1 MEEKKVELELFAEEL
16 ETQMDFTMG
25 PLSTWASATT
35 VGSASC
41 LEAQRGRHQRHHHF
55 LDNNTF
61 II

>member
-41 LEAQRGRHQRHHHF
+41 PGSTAGTASTASSLSG
-55 LDNNTF
+55 
-61 II
+61 